1 MDGQKF
7 LSQTWICN
15 HHMAGDMMMMM
26 ICRHMIGNQATLD
39 RVEEQYLLVNNY
51 WIFVTALNS
60 WQPKSPIVA
69 LAMPEIW
76 GEIGELWRCRWAMPC
91 HLYHHLLLSTKV
103 DHMLPAPRCCEK
115 ISGSSGAPIYFYKV
129 IHISMLWN
137 KIEHY
142 LEQWQTPC
150 ALI

>member
-60 WQPKSPIVA
+60 
-69 LAMPEIW
+69 
-76 GEIGELWRCRWAMPC
+76 
-91 HLYHHLLLSTKV
+91 
-103 DHMLPAPRCCEK
+103 
-115 ISGSSGAPIYFYKV
+115 
-129 IHISMLWN
+129 
-137 KIEHY
+137 
-142 LEQWQTPC
+142 
-150 ALI
+150 